1 MSVSGLKEVALDAAL
16 VVESKDPAFEER
28 RAFHTWSSPEEMD
41 VGDVGDVGED
51 GSSTSDLGWSEGV
64 RAAMAAM

>member
-41 VGDVGDVGED
+41 VGDVGED